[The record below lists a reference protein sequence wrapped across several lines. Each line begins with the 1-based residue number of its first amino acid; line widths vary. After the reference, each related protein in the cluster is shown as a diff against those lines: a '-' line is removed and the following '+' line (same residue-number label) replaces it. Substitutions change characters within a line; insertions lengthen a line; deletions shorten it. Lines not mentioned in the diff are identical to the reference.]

1 MGTILTMILPAFAA
15 PIADGIKAITRKFS
29 GQSVD
34 DDIKLLA
41 ANTEKLKALAEL
53 DKPADNISP
62 WVADLRASFRYLCA
76 GVIVLAAIAS
86 GIYAMV
92 CVPELRAVVCSA
104 FLELAGAAFSFVFGE
119 RMYLRLTGQ
128 K

>member
-1 MGTILTMILPAFAA
+1 MGTLLTMILPAFAA
-15 PIADGIKAITRKFS
+15 PIADGIKALTRKYA
-29 GQSVD
+29 GVSVD
-34 DDIKLLA
+34 DEIKLLT
-41 ANTEKLKALAEL
+41 ANTDKLKALAEL

-62 WVADLRASFRYLCA
+62 WVANLRASFRYICA

-86 GIYAMV
+86 GIYSMV
-92 CVPELRAVVCSA
+92 CVPELRAAVCSA